1 MRYKNV
7 FWDWNGTVIDDAA
20 ASLSAVNA
28 MLADKGLA
36 PITLERYRELIDVP
50 IIRFYERVMDVSGET
65 METLAEKFNAYYEEF
80 LPECPVRSETRSL
93 LFKLSKLGVR
103 QYVFSSSEKG
113 IIESGIER
121 YGLGGIFS
129 EVLGASDRRV
139 ESKVERTAAFFARER
154 LKASESVFIGDMVHD
169 AETARAVGADCILIG
184 GGHQSIRALAKSGA
198 MVAADTASLAKL
210 LAEL

>member
-28 MLADKGLA
+28 MLADKCLA

-50 IIRFYERVMDVSGET
+50 IIRFYERVMDISGES

-93 LFKLSKLGVR
+93 LLKLSKLGVR

-154 LKASESVFIGDMVHD
+154 LKASESVFIGDMAHD
-169 AETARAVGADCILIG
+169 AETARAVGADCIL
-184 GGHQSIRALAKSGA
+184 
-198 MVAADTASLAKL
+198 VACGEHFGTPADRRTDRRRYRIA
-210 LAEL
+210 

>member
-93 LFKLSKLGVR
+93 LLKLSKLGVR

-121 YGLGGIFS
+121 
-129 EVLGASDRRV
+129 
-139 ESKVERTAAFFARER
+139 
-154 LKASESVFIGDMVHD
+154 
-169 AETARAVGADCILIG
+169 
-184 GGHQSIRALAKSGA
+184 
-198 MVAADTASLAKL
+198 
-210 LAEL
+210 